1 MSAQLV
7 DHIFP
12 SGHNCLNLVSI
23 AAVARLLWMVGK
35 IPAAWCT
42 DPCAT
47 FVWYHWHIEA
57 VVLRRVAEDVY
68 GRLPTSVHQVDLL
81 QEHLAEED
89 DAPVALTEL
98 FEVTL
103 GDVALRHPAHVVL
116 VKGDVEVGELAL
128 FICQR
133 HNAGR
138 YDLLLRC
145 CLTRGGPPGVERDVE
160 RVCI

>member
-12 SGHNCLNLVSI
+12 GGHNCLNLVSI

-35 IPAAWCT
+35 IPAAWRA

-57 VVLRRVAEDVY
+57 VVPRRIAED
-68 GRLPTSVHQVDLL
+68 
-81 QEHLAEED
+81 D
-89 DAPVALTEL
+89 DASVTLAEL
-98 FEVTL
+98 FEMPL
-103 GDVALRHPAHVVL
+103 GDVVLRHPAHIVL
-116 VKGDVEVGELAL
+116 IKSDVEVGELAL

-133 HNAGR
+133 H
-138 YDLLLRC
+138 
-145 CLTRGGPPGVERDVE
+145 
-160 RVCI
+160 